1 MAAPDSAGSLPQCVH
16 PVVPSTG
23 GTAPNW
29 LISCHQ
35 PAYRSCA
42 ARVGTSSP
50 SDRSRPAARVED
62 PEVALG
68 DLTGGIG
75 SPAGRVRRQIRRPQ
89 LRHPA
94 TQRSDR
100 IGQLIRSAIT
110 VAGIRGNADNN
121 SPTRGS
127 YPSTSEPDRTY
138 LGGWPTPPSPC
149 SASSPSTAQSP
160 KSTQPATCAAVE
172 SQPSPPTRRTS
183 HHSYGRDQ
191 SDTPRC
197 SSMQH

>member
-1 MAAPDSAGSLPQCVH
+1 
-16 PVVPSTG
+16 
-23 GTAPNW
+23 
-29 LISCHQ
+29 
-35 PAYRSCA
+35 
-42 ARVGTSSP
+42 
-50 SDRSRPAARVED
+50 
-62 PEVALG
+62 LG

-127 YPSTSEPDRTY
+127 YPSTSDPDRTY
-138 LGGWPTPPSPC
+138 LGGPSLANAAFTVFREQPINRAISEIDTACDLC
-149 SASSPSTAQSP
+149 SRRISAQS
-160 KSTQPATCAAVE
+160 
-172 SQPSPPTRRTS
+172 
-183 HHSYGRDQ
+183 
-191 SDTPRC
+191 SDTA
-197 SSMQH
+197 H